1 MGTSKSYKGPPGRSP
16 LLPPWAPDLGSD
28 DAGDI
33 ADDSSGDNPG
43 LDGDEEGGAGD
54 GETAPTDSEAA
65 TSGSPTAFVPVSPS
79 VTWRS
84 PNGFA
89 SRLARSPGSP
99 DRGRHRNVGRA
110 FVRALGGSRQAARSA
125 PAARVAARRLGSFLS
140 SVAREGIVATAER
153 FGFATFLGGG
163 VNALLAALVRTF
175 APAGADVESAAALR
189 ASVKTFVELLGT
201 FDVEA
206 NGAEALDRLTEADVR
221 GTMERFVAN
230 CVTERLLQ
238 ALAGKIETEAV
249 SATRAKEVQDELR
262 GFVRANVALE
272 FGATTLVD
280 MNWSSVEATALI
292 DRLFEGGYAVLEAS
306 T

>member
-1 MGTSKSYKGPPGRSP
+1 MGTSKSYNGPPGRSP

-33 ADDSSGDNPG
+33 ADHNQGDDIG
-43 LDGDEEGGAGD
+43 IDGDDEKGTDD
-54 GETAPTDSEAA
+54 GESAPTDSEAA
-65 TSGSPTAFVPVSPS
+65 TAAFEPVSPS

-89 SRLARSPGSP
+89 SQLARSPGSP
-99 DRGRHRNVGRA
+99 ARDRHRKVGRA

-125 PAARVAARRLGSFLS
+125 PAARVAARGLGSFLT

-175 APAGADVESAAALR
+175 APTGADIESAAALR